1 MIIAAL
7 LKYGADFNAE
17 ENYGRRPLHFACGRR
32 HDSQQVQALLS
43 AGADV
48 NSADES
54 GETPLHLA
62 AQFGSAEI
70 VMQLIN
76 AGTDLQAR
84 TAAGATRLQLA
95 STRRDPKGTA
105 VVDALRNAGAT

>member
-1 MIIAAL
+1 M
-7 LKYGADFNAE
+7 
-17 ENYGRRPLHFACGRR
+17 
-32 HDSQQVQALLS
+32 LS

-48 NSADES
+48 NAADES

-62 AQFGSAEI
+62 AQFASAEI

-76 AGTDLQAR
+76 AGADLQAL
-84 TAAGATRLQLA
+84 TAHGATPLQLA
-95 STRRDPKGTA
+95 STRRDPEATA